1 MRRQNRFLLPIAL
14 VLLMPV
20 AARSE
25 NNPKAPPIPRAGI
38 GLAGGSALPDGLR
51 SAKPETPCWVLLTAR
66 RPDLDD
72 PATLLALLDEA
83 RSRGLKTLVRLE
95 ETDVR
100 PGTTTWTDR
109 LLPFAQA
116 LGDRVDGY
124 QVLAAEVRGMAA
136 RDYAFL
142 LKNARVSIRAGGSN
156 AAIVSPP
163 MDLFDDDWIF
173 QLFAEDAAPYLD
185 VIAATDVEVLER
197 VAAIRDRRHPR
208 AAVWVTDSPLPED
221 HPAPVAIAAYLESLA
236 QGAEVV
242 IFAPSPLPAAP
253 EPGASPA
260 PEGVPPS
267 TTPDATPPP
276 VNNTAPAMHD
286 STLPASGAPPGGP
299 GQPSPATPGAE
310 PAAPSAPPPAGP
322 GAEPAAP
329 ATPAPAAL
337 VAPPLGEVLAYVRSL
352 FPPGLRPATKGALP
366 FNPASAVGTAAGG
379 NEGNGAASGD
389 AANGAAAG
397 DSGNGAAGQTAS
409 RVDLKLLP
417 FFDEQSRDGLV
428 AFRTTGEP
436 APPGARIPLRTPVEF
451 LELITPE
458 RMQTRRLSE
467 AVAPGATLVL
477 PLRPTYRLLRYRLAV
492 EAIPVKE
499 QARASGAAELS
510 AEEVIAFE
518 RERRGVQDARLD
530 HYEAKAI
537 ISIHYR
543 LAAINETVDLSS
555 ENRLFV
561 HDDKQ
566 DYQQLSLYVNGA
578 IWRGKEPPHLPYLQ
592 PEQVGEVPLVISLD
606 ERYRYALEGR
616 STVDGRDCYVLSF
629 EPIDPS
635 QSLYKGKAYI
645 DSHDFV
651 RVRMEAVQTALKD
664 PLRSSEVVYK
674 YGPVESDAGELWLP
688 VDIDGQMTYELLGYT
703 LAIEREIEYSEFDI
717 NKPGIEERVAQA
729 FDSGKPLYRDTE
741 QGLKRVRVVD
751 GEEQLESLDKPKNT
765 LLVFGISAG
774 EAGDLSFPFAG
785 VNFFDFNF
793 KNTGTQFNL
802 AVAGPFADISWN
814 QPNLFDT
821 SGSSRPL
828 SLALQGSF
836 TAIEV
841 EDKIATSAGTT
852 EEDRV
857 DVLEQN
863 VRATLG
869 IPIGD
874 FLRWSVQGRAEY
886 QNYDRQKKT
895 SPDFVLPPT
904 NVEGVF
910 NTRVEYSR
918 RGYQVAP
925 WAEWGTRSDWGP
937 WGRCADVA
945 LEDCEIP
952 GSRFSEDDRDFTRL
966 GIDLRKSYYVGIFHK
981 ISLGVSG
988 FDGRSLD
995 RFSRFELGDF
1005 RSARVRG
1012 FNSSGIHFDRG
1023 LVGEVS
1029 YAFGV
1034 TKIARV
1040 EVGVQ
1045 EAIIRSEDDFGP
1057 GYERAVGSGL
1067 NVEFS
1072 GPWSTFVTVR
1082 VGYALDTTIP
1092 DKGGGGDLRVVFF
1105 KTWDK
1110 WSRKG
1115 GTGTPPSAPPP
1126 GMPGEPGPGSKGLG
1140 AMGLGPMAPDLV
1152 PIDPSR

>member
-1 MRRQNRFLLPIAL
+1 MRLKTRAILPIAL

-38 GLAGGSALPDGLR
+38 GLAGGTALPDGLR

-66 RPDLDD
+66 RADLDD
-72 PATLLALLDEA
+72 PAALLALLDEA
-83 RSRGLKTLVRLE
+83 RSHGLKTLVRLE
-95 ETDVR
+95 ETDPQ

-124 QVLAAEVRGMAA
+124 QVLAAEMKGMAP

-163 MDLFDDDWIF
+163 LDLFDDDWIF

-221 HPAPVAIAAYLESLA
+221 NPAPVAIAAYLESLSE
-236 QGAEVV
+236 GAEVV

-253 EPGASPA
+253 EPGTVPG
-260 PEGVPPS
+260 PES
-267 TTPDATPPP
+267 S
-276 VNNTAPAMHD
+276 TAPPAHD
-286 STLPASGAPPGGP
+286 STLPPGP
-299 GQPSPATPGAE
+299 ATTPEASPAG
-310 PAAPSAPPPAGP
+310 GVP

-337 VAPPLGEVLAYVRSL
+337 VAPSLGEVLAYVRSL
-352 FPPGLRPATKGALP
+352 FPPGLRPAAKGVLP
-366 FNPASAVGTAAGG
+366 FNPATAVAGGAAAGG
-379 NEGNGAASGD
+379 NDANGGANGD
-389 AANGAAAG
+389 AANGAANG
-397 DSGNGAAGQTAS
+397 DSGKVAAGQGSGGTGAPSGQGPS
-409 RVDLKLLP
+409 RVDLKVLP
-417 FFDEQSRDGLV
+417 FFDEQSLDGLV
-428 AFRTTGEP
+428 AFRATGDQP
-436 APPGARIPLRTPVEF
+436 PPGARIPLRTPVEF

-467 AVAPGATLVL
+467 AAGPGATLVL

-499 QARASGAAELS
+499 QARASGTAELT

-543 LAAINETVDLSS
+543 LAAINETLDLSS

-566 DYQQLSLYVNGA
+566 DYQQLSLFVNGA
-578 IWRGKEPPHLPYLQ
+578 VWRGKEPPHLPYLQ
-592 PEQVGEVPLVISLD
+592 PEQVGEVPLDISLD

-616 STVDGRDCYVLSF
+616 STIDGRDCYVLSF
-629 EPIDPS
+629 EPVDPS

-645 DSHDFV
+645 DSKEFV
-651 RVRMEAVQTALKD
+651 RLRMEAVQTALKD

-674 YGPVESDAGELWLP
+674 YGPVESEAGTLWLP

-717 NKPGIEERVAQA
+717 NKPGIEERVKAA
-729 FDSGKPLYRDTE
+729 FESGQPLLRDTE
-741 QGLKRVRVVD
+741 SGLKRVVVVD
-751 GEEQLESLDKPKNT
+751 GQEQLESLDKPKNT

-774 EAGDLSFPFAG
+774 EAGSLSFPFAG

-802 AVAGPFADISWN
+802 ALAGPFADISWN
-814 QPNLFDT
+814 QPNLFHT
-821 SGSSRPL
+821 SGATRPI

-841 EDKIATSAGTT
+841 EDKLATSAGTT

-857 DVLEQN
+857 DVLEQE

-869 IPIGD
+869 IPLGD
-874 FLRWSVQGRAEY
+874 FLRWSVQGRALY

-904 NVEGVF
+904 NIEGVF
-910 NTRVEYSR
+910 HTRMEYSR
-918 RGYQVAP
+918 RGYQVSP

-937 WGRCADVA
+937 WGRCTDVS
-945 LEDCEIP
+945 LEACEVP

-966 GIDLRKSYYVGIFHK
+966 GIDLRKSYYIGIFHK
-981 ISLGVSG
+981 ISLGLSG

-995 RFSRFELGDF
+995 RYSRFELGDF

-1012 FNSSGIHFDRG
+1012 FNASGIHFDRG

-1034 TKIARV
+1034 TKIARA
-1040 EVGVQ
+1040 EIGVQ
-1045 EAIIRSEDDFGP
+1045 EGIIQSEDDFGP
-1057 GYERAVGSGL
+1057 GYERAVGTGL

-1072 GPWSTFVTVR
+1072 GPWSTFVNVR

-1110 WSRKG
+1110 WSRHG

-1126 GMPGEPGPGSKGLG
+1126 APGPGPAPPDRGSLG
-1140 AMGLGPMAPDLV
+1140 VGPMPPDLV

>member
-1 MRRQNRFLLPIAL
+1 
-14 VLLMPV
+14 MPV

-25 NNPKAPPIPRAGI
+25 NNPKAPPRPRAGI
-38 GLAGGSALPDGLR
+38 GLAGGTALPDGLR

-66 RPDLDD
+66 RSDLDD

-83 RSRGLKTLVRLE
+83 RSRGLKTLVRLQ
-95 ETDVR
+95 ETDVQ

-109 LLPFAQA
+109 LLPFAQT

-124 QVLAAEVRGMAA
+124 QVLSAEVKGMAA

-142 LKNARVSIRAGGSN
+142 LKNARVSIRAGGSG

-197 VAAIRDRRHPR
+197 VAAVRDRRHPR

-221 HPAPVAIAAYLESLA
+221 HPAPVAIAAYLESLSE
-236 QGAEVV
+236 GAEVV
-242 IFAPSPLPAAP
+242 IFAPSPLQAAP
-253 EPGASPA
+253 EPG
-260 PEGVPPS
+260 
-267 TTPDATPPP
+267 
-276 VNNTAPAMHD
+276 TAPGSAGAAPAEHD
-286 STLPASGAPPGGP
+286 STLPPEPATTPEPGPAGGAPATT
-299 GQPSPATPGAE
+299 QPPVAPGAE
-310 PAAPSAPPPAGP
+310 PS
-322 GAEPAAP
+322 AP
-329 ATPAPAAL
+329 ATPAPAPL
-337 VAPPLGEVLAYVRSL
+337 VAPPLGEVLAFVRSL
-352 FPPGLRPATKGALP
+352 FPPGLRPAAKGALP
-366 FNPASAVGTAAGG
+366 FNPATAVAGG
-379 NEGNGAASGD
+379 NAGTGDEGNSGGNGDANGNPSGGGASGG
-389 AANGAAAG
+389 GAPAG
-397 DSGNGAAGQTAS
+397 GNAPAGRGPS
-409 RVDLKLLP
+409 RVDLKVLP
-417 FFDEQSRDGLV
+417 FFDEQSLDGLV
-428 AFRTTGEP
+428 AFRTSGEE

-467 AVAPGATLVL
+467 AVGPGATLVL

-499 QARASGAAELS
+499 QARASGAAELT

-543 LAAINETVDLSS
+543 LAAINETIDLSS

-566 DYQQLSLYVNGA
+566 DYQQLALYVNGA

-592 PEQVGEVPLVISLD
+592 PDQVGEVPLDISLD
-606 ERYRYALEGR
+606 ERYRYSLEGR
-616 STVDGRDCYVLSF
+616 TTIDGRDCYVLSF
-629 EPIDPS
+629 EPVDPS

-645 DSHDFV
+645 DSRDFV

-674 YGPVESDAGELWLP
+674 YGPVGSDAGELWLP
-688 VDIDGQMTYELLGYT
+688 VDIDGQLTYELLGYT
-703 LAIEREIEYSEFDI
+703 LAVEREVEYSEFEI
-717 NKPGIEERVAQA
+717 NKPGIEERVKAA
-729 FDSGKPLYRDTE
+729 FDSGQPLFRDTE
-741 QGLKRVRVVD
+741 TGIQRVRVVD
-751 GEEQLESLDKPKNT
+751 GQEQLESLDKPKNT
-765 LLVFGISAG
+765 LLIFGISAG
-774 EAGDLSFPFAG
+774 ESGSLSFPFAG

-802 AVAGPFADISWN
+802 ALAGPFADISWT
-814 QPNLFDT
+814 QPNVFGT
-821 SGSSRPL
+821 SGARRPI
-828 SLALQGSF
+828 SLALQGSL

-841 EDKIATSAGTT
+841 EDKLATEFGTT
-852 EEDRV
+852 DEDRV
-857 DVLEQN
+857 DVLEQE
-863 VRATLG
+863 VRTALG
-869 IPIGD
+869 IPVGD
-874 FLRWSVQGRAEY
+874 FLRWSVQARALY
-886 QNYDRQKKT
+886 QNFDRQKKT

-904 NVEGVF
+904 NVEGTF
-910 NTRVEYSR
+910 NTRVEFSR
-918 RGYQVAP
+918 RGYQVSP

-937 WGRCADVA
+937 WGRCADVT
-945 LEDCEIP
+945 LEACDVP

-966 GIDLRKSYYVGIFHK
+966 GIDIRKSYYIGIFHK
-981 ISLGVSG
+981 IALGLSG

-1012 FNSSGIHFDRG
+1012 FNASGIHFDRG
-1023 LVGEVS
+1023 LVADLS
-1029 YAFGV
+1029 YSFGV
-1034 TKIARV
+1034 TKIARA
-1040 EVGVQ
+1040 EIGVQ
-1045 EAIIRSEDDFGP
+1045 EGIIQSEDDFGP
-1057 GYERAVGSGL
+1057 GYERVVGTGL

-1072 GPWSTFVTVR
+1072 GPWSTFVNVR
-1082 VGYALDTTIP
+1082 VGYGLSSSIP